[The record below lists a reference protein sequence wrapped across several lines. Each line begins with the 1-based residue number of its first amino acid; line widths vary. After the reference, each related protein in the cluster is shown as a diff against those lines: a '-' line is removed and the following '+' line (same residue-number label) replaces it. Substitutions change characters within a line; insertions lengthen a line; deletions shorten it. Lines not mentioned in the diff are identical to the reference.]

1 MAMLHTVNK
10 SPFERGALRSCLRLA
25 ADGSTVL
32 LLEDAVVAALDGT
45 ECAPAVRDAGR
56 RLALRV
62 LGPDLAARGLAAA
75 RVLDGVEVIDYP
87 EFVELAATHDS
98 IQSWL

>member
-10 SPFERGALRSCLRLA
+10 SPFERSALQSCLRLA
-25 ADGSTVL
+25 ADGATVL

-45 ECAPAVRDAGR
+45 EHAAAVREAAG
-56 RLALRV
+56 RLALCV
-62 LGPDLAARGLAAA
+62 LGPDLAARGLAAE
-75 RVLDGVEVIDYP
+75 RVLDGVAVVDYP
-87 EFVELAATHDS
+87 KFVELAATHDS

>member
-10 SPFERGALRSCLRLA
+10 SPFERGALQSCLRLA
-25 ADGSTVL
+25 ADGATVL

-45 ECAPAVRDAGR
+45 AHAAAVREAAE
-56 RLALRV
+56 RLAVRV
-62 LGPDLAARGLAAA
+62 LGPDLAARGLAAE
-75 RVLDGVEVIDYP
+75 RVLDGVQVVGYP